1 MAVKTLSTEIKTP
14 TRNPVASPVADSLDN
29 IFTAPTV
36 ASDGIDFVAQGNE
49 IIIVLN
55 TDGAI
60 AYTCTLVSEADAMGR
75 TGDMTNYSLG
85 AGEAISLQLPLSGWA
100 NASTGKIKITM
111 NNVAVKVLVLRP
123 TGLVNS

>member
-14 TRNPVASPVADSLDN
+14 TRNPDAAPVADSLDC

-36 ASDGIDFVAQGNE
+36 AADGIDFVAQGNE
-49 IIIVLN
+49 IILVLN
-55 TDGAI
+55 SDAATP
-60 AYTCTLVSEADAMGR
+60 YTCTLVSEGDALGR
-75 TGDMTNYSLG
+75 TRDMTNYSLG
-85 AGEAISLQLPLSGWA
+85 AGEALCLQLPLTGWA
-100 NASTGKIKITM
+100 NASTSKIKITM